1 MFEEKKTTYNK
12 APIIEESNEE
22 KPHQEYHT
30 SSLDFSTPH
39 TMAEPVNDYIQVE
52 KGTEIEEI
60 NKNTNYIFFFGTAQS
75 GKSVITSTMLY
86 YLNINEGAL
95 RPNKELGNDYEA
107 KVLKSTFFDNLK
119 KGILPERT
127 TKGQITNL
135 NFTFEPNNKSDK
147 VPPINLTFLEISGED
162 LGQIKRGGKFP
173 EHIDKYLRAK
183 IPLTFIIVTSYDNA
197 HNEDGLI
204 GEFLDELETYGI
216 NPKTAN
222 IILVISKWD
231 KSGLMQP
238 KNADEL
244 DDFIDERLGMTS
256 QRMDINQF
264 AKTYYTVGN
273 VSTDNISDV
282 SKVEKLRLTSA
293 RNLSYWLYE
302 SITGIPL
309 DYQGTFWERL
319 KWGIFGK

>member
-1 MFEEKKTTYNK
+1 MFEKTTQNYN
-12 APIIEESNEE
+12 ESDYNYDNKSYNEE
-22 KPHQEYHT
+22 LKPSNNNTYYSDDNINFIEV
-30 SSLDFSTPH
+30 DNGN
-39 TMAEPVNDYIQVE
+39 EP
-52 KGTEIEEI
+52 EEI

-75 GKSVITSTMLY
+75 GKSVITASTLY
-86 YLNINEGAL
+86 YLNTQEGTL
-95 RPNKELGNDYEA
+95 RPNKELSNDHQA
-107 KVLKSTFFDNLK
+107 RVLKSVFFDNLK

-135 NFTFEPNNKSDK
+135 NFTFEPNNKSEK
-147 VPPINLTFLEISGED
+147 VHPINLTFLEISGED

-204 GEFLDELETYGI
+204 NEFLDELETYGI

-231 KSGLMQP
+231 KSGLMEP
-238 KNADEL
+238 KNEDEL
-244 DDFIDERLGMTS
+244 DDFIDRRLGMTS

-264 AKTYYTVGN
+264 PKTYYTVGD
-273 VSTDNISDV
+273 VIVDADNDM

-302 SITGIPL
+302 NITGVPL
-309 DYQGTFWERL
+309 DYAGTFFERL

>member
-1 MFEEKKTTYNK
+1 MFEETKPKDQNNNE
-12 APIIEESNEE
+12 PIHPKIDLTKEESLSFSPNI
-22 KPHQEYHT
+22 T
-30 SSLDFSTPH
+30 ADNNDF
-39 TMAEPVNDYIQVE
+39 IQVDN
-52 KGTEIEEI
+52 GNEIEEI

-75 GKSVITSTMLY
+75 GKSVITATTLY
-86 YLNINEGAL
+86 YLNTNEGTL
-95 RPNKELGNDYEA
+95 RPNKELSNDYDA
-107 KVLKSTFFDNLK
+107 RVLKSVFFDNLK

-135 NFTFEPNNKSDK
+135 NFTFEPNNKSEK
-147 VPPINLTFLEISGED
+147 VHPINLTFLEISGED
-162 LGQIKRGGKFP
+162 LGQIRRGGKFP

-197 HNEDGLI
+197 HNEDSLI
-204 GEFLDELETYGI
+204 NEFLDELESYGI

-222 IILVISKWD
+222 IILIVSKWD

-238 KNADEL
+238 KNEDEL

-264 AKTYYTVGN
+264 SKTYYTVGN
-273 VSTDNISDV
+273 VSVDNISDE

-293 RNLSYWLYE
+293 RNLAYWLYE
-302 SITGIPL
+302 SITGVPL
-309 DYQGTFWERL
+309 DYEGTFIEKL